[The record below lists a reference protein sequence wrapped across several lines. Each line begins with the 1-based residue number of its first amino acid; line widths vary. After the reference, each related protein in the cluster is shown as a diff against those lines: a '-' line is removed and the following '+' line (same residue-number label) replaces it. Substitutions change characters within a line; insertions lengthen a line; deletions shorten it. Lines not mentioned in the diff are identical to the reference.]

1 MAKLDIKL
9 DDKYYKADSIIHGRK
24 IRKFFEKL
32 TSNVFQQSYLYW
44 NENFK
49 LTDENELPLCYSER
63 NLYSI
68 FASAINKITPV
79 HLSEWVF
86 NAADTGDSSRRPDFW
101 CLTKDGNAGKC
112 INYFIE
118 VKKTYYCVSEGTM
131 DNFTSSATSTIRN
144 LETQINDLKNISPNW
159 LGDGYVF
166 LGIVVIHGYYNQ
178 NKNVGF
184 DESNIREN
192 IKEILDKRLK
202 AQLILSTWILPENMD
217 VQWERDKCR
226 FVSIAGIAITKSKI

>member
-1 MAKLDIKL
+1 MARLDIKL
-9 DDKYYKADSIIHGRK
+9 DDNYYKADSIIHGRK

-32 TSNVFQQSYLYW
+32 TSNVFQQSYRYW
-44 NENFK
+44 NENLK
-49 LTDENELPLCYSER
+49 LTGESELPLCYNER

-79 HLSEWVF
+79 HLSEWGF
-86 NAADTGDSSRRPDFW
+86 NAADTRDSSRRPDFW
-101 CLTKDGNAGKC
+101 CLTKDGNAGKR

-131 DNFTSSATSTIRN
+131 DNFTSNATFTIKN
-144 LETQINDLKNISPNW
+144 LVTQINDLKNIRPNW
-159 LGDGYVF
+159 IGDGDVF
-166 LGIVVIHGYYNQ
+166 LGMVVIHGYYNQ

-184 DESNIREN
+184 DETILREN

-202 AQLILSTWILPENMD
+202 AQLILSTWTLPENMD
-217 VQWERDKCR
+217 VQWEKDICS
-226 FVSIAGIAITKSKI
+226 FVTIAGIVITRSKV